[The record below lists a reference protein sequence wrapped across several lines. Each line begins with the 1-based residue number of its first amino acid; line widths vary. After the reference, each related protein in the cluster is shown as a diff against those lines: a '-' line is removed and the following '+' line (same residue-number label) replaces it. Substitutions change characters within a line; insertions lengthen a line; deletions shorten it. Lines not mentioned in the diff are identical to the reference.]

1 MAQSEKEESVDPFM
15 EEEKQKLLALFPGI
29 IFQDEKSATITP
41 LVCCKLYSK
50 HNRPIRDG
58 TRALG
63 FHKRE
68 WLRKEIDELLKAGI
82 IRPSKSP
89 HAAAPVIVKKKD

>member
-1 MAQSEKEESVDPFM
+1 MTQPEEEETVDSYM

-41 LVCCKLYSK
+41 LVRCKLYLK
-50 HNRPIRDG
+50 HDRPIRNG
-58 TRALG
+58 TRALS

-68 WLRKEIDELLKAGI
+68 WLRNEIDELLKAGI

-89 HAAAPVIVKKKD
+89 HAAAPVIVQK